1 MSYEAVEAVYKIIWC
16 YLRTT
21 HTSAL
26 SLREKMRECEV
37 ESASGPN
44 GPPQQSEKHKYLNY
58 E

>member
-1 MSYEAVEAVYKIIWC
+1 MSYEVVEAVYKIWC
-16 YLRTT
+16 YLGTT
-21 HTSAL
+21 RTSAL

-37 ESASGPN
+37 ESASDPN